1 MARITSP
8 RRRSVV
14 APGASFV
21 IMAMALTGTAGT
33 AQELGP
39 DGISPQVV
47 GLLRLG
53 IAGPVVLAV
62 SLARRES
69 PRSMPVG
76 PLIVAAAA
84 MAAYPPF
91 FFGGGGRPG
100 VAGGASVAVG
110 STPVFAGA
118 LAPLVHGDAVSRR
131 WMAATAS
138 AVVGGGLLLAGGEEI
153 GVDPVGVAM
162 ALVAGMAYAVFALAV
177 KGPLEHHSPVAVMGV
192 SLCGGAVMLLPLSI
206 GSDVAWVA
214 TARGAAVALHLGLLA
229 TALAYYLLGFGLA
242 RLQVPTATTISL
254 FEPLTAA
261 ALGMVVLGERLT
273 ATAGVGAAFVGRG
286 TARGR
291 LATPPTGQASRALT

>member
-1 MARITSP
+1 
-8 RRRSVV
+8 
-14 APGASFV
+14 
-21 IMAMALTGTAGT
+21 
-33 AQELGP
+33 
-39 DGISPQVV
+39 
-47 GLLRLG
+47 
-53 IAGPVVLAV
+53 
-62 SLARRES
+62 
-69 PRSMPVG
+69 
-76 PLIVAAAA
+76 
-84 MAAYPPF
+84 MAAYQPF
-91 FFGGGGRPG
+91 FFGGVGQSG
-100 VAGGASVAVG
+100 VAVGTIVALG

-153 GVDPVGVAM
+153 GVAM

-206 GSDVAWVA
+206 GSEVAWVA
-214 TARGAAVALHLGLLA
+214 TTRGAAVALHLGLVA

-273 ATAGVGAAFVGRG
+273 ATAGVGAALLVVGL
-286 TARGR
+286 
-291 LATPPTGQASRALT
+291 LAAAWRPHRPVRPPVP

>member
-1 MARITSP
+1 
-8 RRRSVV
+8 
-14 APGASFV
+14 
-21 IMAMALTGTAGT
+21 
-33 AQELGP
+33 
-39 DGISPQVV
+39 
-47 GLLRLG
+47 
-53 IAGPVVLAV
+53 
-62 SLARRES
+62 
-69 PRSMPVG
+69 
-76 PLIVAAAA
+76 
-84 MAAYPPF
+84 MAAYQPF
-91 FFGGGGRPG
+91 FFGGVGQTG
-100 VAGGASVAVG
+100 VAVGTIVALG

-206 GSDVAWVA
+206 GSEVAWVA
-214 TARGAAVALHLGLLA
+214 TTRGAAVALHLGLVA

-261 ALGMVVLGERLT
+261 ALGMAVLGERLT
-273 ATAGVGAAFVGRG
+273 ATAGVGAALLVVGL
-286 TARGR
+286 
-291 LATPPTGQASRALT
+291 LAAAWRPHRPVRPPVPWRRCP